1 MSGSVLIILI
11 CFNFIVNIYVFM
23 TIFIKF
29 YYKFIVSLV
38 FIVNI
43 YQTCNLVCMFS
54 LSNELFIFIRI
65 GRCLVKMKPYCLNLN
80 YVLNFCAAVGLQPI
94 ITLAANFFCIKFLLG
109 CFLVYLLVN
118 IYGFYSWKDILL

>member
-1 MSGSVLIILI
+1 
-11 CFNFIVNIYVFM
+11 
-23 TIFIKF
+23 
-29 YYKFIVSLV
+29 
-38 FIVNI
+38 
-43 YQTCNLVCMFS
+43 MFS